1 MSLSSWLSR
10 KPKIDH
16 QIKQIEQEH
25 RELRAELAQA
35 AVTFERR
42 RHRVQEIA
50 EQAIRSMR
58 EGQGR

>member
-1 MSLSSWLSR
+1 MTLPAWLSR
-10 KPKIDH
+10 KPKDD

-50 EQAIRSMR
+50 EQAIKSMR